1 MYYFQPNN
9 YFYRQLNNDNYLRQP
24 NQVKAYPIDIP
35 IYVKGEN
42 INKLPYKAL
51 NYHPVGARPA
61 VYVPIAQFSKVG
73 ATVHWDEQTQI
84 ISVGTDETLEDKLIA
99 LKAWRMAYGEISKA
113 VETPEQQNK
122 VRFNGM
128 VDDKFVFDG
137 IWWNGAGGDVPKLT
151 VGRYYS
157 AHAGGEGMSQIYLT
171 VINDQGGQSYF
182 RRSRFSF
189 EAEGIPSPEF

>member
-1 MYYFQPNN
+1 MN
-9 YFYRQLNNDNYLRQP
+9 YDYLRQP
-24 NQVKAYPIDIP
+24 HHVKAYPIDIP

-42 INKLPYKAL
+42 INKPPYKAL
-51 NYHPVGARPA
+51 NYHPDGARPA

-73 ATVHWDEQTQI
+73 ATVYWDEPTQI
-84 ISVGTDETLEDKLIA
+84 IDVGTDETLEDKLIS
-99 LKAWRMAYGEISKA
+99 LKAWRMAYGEISKK

-137 IWWNGAGGDVPKLT
+137 VWWGAAGGDAPTLT

-171 VINDQGGQSYF
+171 IINDRGGQSYF

-189 EAEGIPSPEF
+189 DAEGIPSPDI